1 MKQPTKK
8 GRSFAPALCTVI
20 GTLIMV
26 SVIAFFA
33 PIALQ
38 RVCGYTVYHVV
49 SESMEPTIPVGSAIF
64 VFPQEP
70 EHVLADE
77 IIAFQSGGSVVT
89 HRVVQNQTVEGKLI
103 TKGDANDS
111 PDPEPVAYGDLI
123 GRVGLHIPLLGAFFE
138 LFTTVVG
145 KVYILLY
152 LACGVLFHILASRLR
167 SNRQKPAE
175 ESPQ

>member
-1 MKQPTKK
+1 MSQPTKK

-38 RVCGYTVYHVV
+38 DVCGYNVYHVV

-70 EHVLADE
+70 ENVLTDE

-89 HRVVQNQTVEGKLI
+89 HRVVQNRVVEGKLI

-111 PDPEPVAYGDLI
+111 PDPMPVAYDALI
-123 GRVGLHIPLLGAFFE
+123 GRVGLHIPLLGAFLE
-138 LFTTVVG
+138 LFTTTVG

-152 LACGVLFHILASRLR
+152 LACGVLLQILAAQLR
-167 SNRQKPAE
+167 NSTQKEPE
-175 ESPQ
+175 EP